1 MTIDPMDEEMPER
14 KNDEIE
20 RSLELLTSCLKMVN
34 AILGKK
40 MQADSLRR
48 EEHSLRE
55 AQYPCD
61 EYDTMSYDEDFK
73 FDWL

>member
-20 RSLELLTSCLKMVN
+20 RSLKLLTSCLEMVN
-34 AILGKK
+34 AMLGKK
-40 MQADSLRR
+40 MQEDLLRR
-48 EEHSLRE
+48 EEDSLRE
-55 AQYPCD
+55 SQYPCD
-61 EYDTMSYDEDFK
+61 EYDMMFYDEDFK